1 MCIRDSFYPGQDFDD
16 AAAFQQY
23 GGDFSDLGDWRRDNV
38 NQLVKELGERL
49 HAIDP
54 SLSYGI
60 SPAGGWANQ
69 GSHPDGS
76 ATNGNE
82 TYFNAYADSRKW
94 VKEEY
99 IDYICPQ
106 IYWYLSLIHI

>member
-1 MCIRDSFYPGQDFDD
+1 MIQGAEELARNYDIDGLHMDDYFYPGQDFDD

-54 SLSYGI
+54 SLFLWHQSGRRMGQPEQPPRRFGYQ
-60 SPAGGWANQ
+60 WQ
-69 GSHPDGS
+69 
-76 ATNGNE
+76 
-82 TYFNAYADSRKW
+82 
-94 VKEEY
+94 
-99 IDYICPQ
+99 
-106 IYWYLSLIHI
+106 